1 MARVT
6 VGRGNSKVTI
16 TGPDARELE
25 DLVRDALGPIGD
37 VLKPPLEALAKEV
50 RETWPVAGKNSKGSA
65 KSWDY
70 EITLLPDTWTVS
82 YGLTNPNAW
91 VRAVESAKIGTKRAF
106 REARDVLDDDVEPKA
121 RALQEGIKTAIK
133 ETLDAHLT
141 GGR

>member
-6 VGRGNSKVTI
+6 VGRGSAKVTI

-25 DLVRDALGPIGD
+25 DLVRDALGPVGD
-37 VLKPPLEALAKEV
+37 VLRPPLEALAQEV
-50 RETWPVAGKNSKGSA
+50 RETWPVAGKKSKGSA
-65 KSWDY
+65 QAWDY
-70 EITLLPDTWTVS
+70 EINLMPDSWSVS

-91 VRAVESAKIGTKRAF
+91 VRAVESAKIGAKRAF

-121 RALQEGIKTAIK
+121 KALQENIQTAIK

>member
-6 VGRGNSKVTI
+6 VGRGASKVVI

-37 VLKPPLEALAKEV
+37 VLRPPLEALAQEV
-50 RETWPVAGKNSKGSA
+50 RETWPVAGKRSKGSA
-65 KSWDY
+65 QAWDY
-70 EITLLPDTWTVS
+70 EITLQPDSWSVS

-91 VRAVESAKIGTKRAF
+91 VRAVESAKIGPKRAF

-121 RALQEGIKTAIK
+121 KALQENIQTAIK